1 MSRERWCC
9 GALIAAFALGLA
21 ACGGSGE
28 RPLRIGVIVDCQG
41 AFRALRDV
49 ELSGAQ
55 LPLMTRGAKR
65 DGRESGAG
73 VTAARVAG
81 RPVELVRG
89 CSESGE
95 LAAVTQVARL
105 LVERMKVD
113 VVVEGGVFSVD
124 GIVLREVARRYPD
137 VPFVAAANGPR
148 EVTLLGSPASV
159 YRVAADYGQGV
170 AGLATYAYRELGW
183 RKVAV
188 ASEDWVAGW
197 GAETAFVREFC
208 SLGGRVT
215 RRVALAPG
223 GAPNDPVRVPRDVD
237 GVAVLASGTAMTPEY
252 LRALARRLGAPA
264 QRLVVGPEITGDA
277 ELVRG
282 AGSTLRGVV
291 GSAYAP
297 PFASSS
303 DVRSYLRD
311 YARVN
316 PGASASE
323 PLSPLVVGY
332 RNAVE
337 AVLRAFEH
345 AHGELSDDRREL
357 RAALGRLRTRLL
369 GVPVRMDAHGQAV
382 VSATLVRLGTPTA
395 VQTVSGVDQSIGGL
409 VPVDYVPGEGGQ
421 VCRRAPLP
429 RWDG

>member
-188 ASEDWVAGW
+188 ASEDWVAG
-197 GAETAFVREFC
+197 
-208 SLGGRVT
+208 
-215 RRVALAPG
+215 
-223 GAPNDPVRVPRDVD
+223 
-237 GVAVLASGTAMTPEY
+237 
-252 LRALARRLGAPA
+252 
-264 QRLVVGPEITGDA
+264 
-277 ELVRG
+277 
-282 AGSTLRGVV
+282 
-291 GSAYAP
+291 
-297 PFASSS
+297 
-303 DVRSYLRD
+303 
-311 YARVN
+311 
-316 PGASASE
+316 
-323 PLSPLVVGY
+323 
-332 RNAVE
+332 
-337 AVLRAFEH
+337 
-345 AHGELSDDRREL
+345 
-357 RAALGRLRTRLL
+357 
-369 GVPVRMDAHGQAV
+369 
-382 VSATLVRLGTPTA
+382 
-395 VQTVSGVDQSIGGL
+395 
-409 VPVDYVPGEGGQ
+409 
-421 VCRRAPLP
+421 
-429 RWDG
+429 

>member
-1 MSRERWCC
+1 MSREHWCC
-9 GALIAAFALGLA
+9 GAVIAALALGLS

-28 RPLRIGVIVDCQG
+28 RPLRVGVIVDCQG

-55 LPLMTRGAKR
+55 LPLMARGAQRK
-65 DGRESGAG
+65 GREPGEG
-73 VTAARVAG
+73 VTAARVDG
-81 RPVELVRG
+81 RPVELVQG

-95 LAAVTQVARL
+95 LAALTQVARL
-105 LVERMKVD
+105 LVERMDVD
-113 VVVEGGVFSVD
+113 VVVEGGVFSID

-148 EVTLLGSPASV
+148 EVTLQGSPASI

-170 AGLATYAYRELGW
+170 AGLATYAYRDLGW

-188 ASEDWVAGW
+188 AAEDWVAGW

-215 RRVALAPG
+215 RRVGLAPG
-223 GAPNDPVRVPRDVD
+223 GPPNDPARVPRDVD
-237 GVAVLASGTAMTPEY
+237 GVAVLASSNSVTSEY
-252 LRALARRLGAPA
+252 LRALARRVGAR
-264 QRLVVGPEITGDA
+264 RLVLGPEITGDA
-277 ELVRG
+277 ELLRG
-282 AGSTLRGVV
+282 GGSTLRGVV

-297 PFASSS
+297 PFASSP

-311 YARVN
+311 YARTN
-316 PGASASE
+316 PGAPASQ
-323 PLSPLVVGY
+323 PLSPLVVSY

-337 AVLRAFEH
+337 AVLQAFER

-369 GVPVRMDAHGQAV
+369 GVSVRMDAHRQAI
-382 VSATLVRLGTPTA
+382 VSATLVRLGAPTA
-395 VQTVSGVDQSIGGL
+395 LQTVGGVDQSIGGL
-409 VPVDYVPGEGGQ
+409 VPVDYVPGEAGQ
-421 VCRRAPLP
+421 ACRRAPPP

>member
-1 MSRERWCC
+1 MTRERWRC
-9 GALIAAFALGLA
+9 GALIAAVALGLA
-21 ACGGSGE
+21 ACGGSGQ

-55 LPLMTRGAKR
+55 LPLMARGAERK
-65 DGRESGAG
+65 GREPGEG

-105 LVERMKVD
+105 LVERMNVD

-148 EVTLLGSPASV
+148 EVTLRGSPASV

-188 ASEDWVAGW
+188 AAEDWVAGW

-208 SLGGRVT
+208 SLGGRIT

-223 GAPNDPVRVPRDVD
+223 GPPNDPARVPRDVD
-237 GVAVLASGTAMTPEY
+237 GVAVLASGNAVTPEY
-252 LRALARRLGAPA
+252 LRALARRVGAR
-264 QRLVVGPEITGDA
+264 RLVLGPEITGDA
-277 ELVRG
+277 DLLRG
-282 AGSTLRGVV
+282 AGTTLRGVV

-297 PFASSS
+297 PFASSR

-311 YARVN
+311 YTRVN

-323 PLSPLVVGY
+323 PLTPLVVGY

-382 VSATLVRLGTPTA
+382 VSATLVRLGASTA
-395 VQTVSGVDQSIGGL
+395 VQTVRGVDQSIGGL

-421 VCRRAPLP
+421 ACRRAPPP

>member
-1 MSRERWCC
+1 MSRDRWGC
-9 GALIAAFALGLA
+9 GALIAALALGLG
-21 ACGGSGE
+21 ACGGSGR

-55 LPLMTRGAKR
+55 LPLMARGAEPK
-65 DGRESGAG
+65 GREPGAG
-73 VTAARVAG
+73 VTAARVDG

-105 LVERMKVD
+105 LVERMNVD

-148 EVTLLGSPASV
+148 EVTLQGSPASV

-188 ASEDWVAGW
+188 AAEDWVAGW

-215 RRVALAPG
+215 RRIGLAPG
-223 GAPNDPVRVPRDVD
+223 GPPNDPARVPRHVD
-237 GVAVLASGTAMTPEY
+237 GVAVLASGNSVTSEY
-252 LRALARRLGAPA
+252 LRALARRMGAR
-264 QRLVVGPEITGDA
+264 RLVLGPEITGDA
-277 ELVRG
+277 ELLRG

-291 GSAYAP
+291 GSAYVP
-297 PFASSS
+297 PFASSPA
-303 DVRSYLRD
+303 VRSYLRD
-311 YARVN
+311 YTRIN
-316 PGASASE
+316 PGAPASQ
-323 PLSPLVVGY
+323 PLTALVVGY

-337 AVLRAFEH
+337 AVLQAFEH

-369 GVPVRMDAHGQAV
+369 GVPLRMDAHRQAV
-382 VSATLVRLGTPTA
+382 VSATLVRLGAPTA
-395 VQTVSGVDQSIGGL
+395 LQTVAGVDQSIGGL
-409 VPVDYVPGEGGQ
+409 VPVDYVPGEAGQ
-421 VCRRAPLP
+421 ACRRAPPP